1 MAVAMLNVRMD
12 KDLKAQGER
21 VLAKQGVSA
30 TEAIRGLYRFM
41 EQTEEV
47 PDFCI
52 TESEALSPDARRQKM
67 RQMVGIAKMAPGE
80 DLSTLK
86 QERLSRLEVAPA

>member
-1 MAVAMLNVRMD
+1 MPVVMLNVRMD

-47 PDFCI
+47 PDFCR
-52 TESEALSPDARRQKM
+52 TGSEALPPEARRQKM

>member
-1 MAVAMLNVRMD
+1 MPVVMLNVRMD

-47 PDFCI
+47 PDFCK
-52 TESEALSPDARRQKM
+52 TESEALSPEARRQKM
-67 RQMVGIAKMAPGE
+67 RRMVGIAKMAPDE

>member
-1 MAVAMLNVRMD
+1 MVTAMLNVRLD
-12 KDLKAQGER
+12 KDLKAEGER

-30 TEAIRGLYRFM
+30 TEAVRGLYRFM

-47 PDFCI
+47 PEFCRA
-52 TESEALSPDARRQKM
+52 EHGALSSEDRRQKM

-86 QERLSRLEVAPA
+86 QERLARFGAASA

>member
-1 MAVAMLNVRMD
+1 MPVAMLNVRMD

-30 TEAIRGLYRFM
+30 TEAIRGLYQFM

-47 PDFCI
+47 PDFCR
-52 TESEALSPDARRQKM
+52 TGSETLPPEARRQKM

-86 QERLSRLEVAPA
+86 QERLSRLKVASA